1 MIIVLCI
8 ILWIK
13 SCWIGN
19 FLYHSFF
26 NRCIWQDIKW
36 FKISTGLSFAEIQS
50 YLRIIKGPPL
60 FHIPS
65 VQHISSTQKG
75 HFFLAPKIPQF
86 HIENQSVQ
94 ETPQFYTKKPSV
106 PHQKLQ
112 FHTPLSS
119 NWSGNE
125 GCVEL
130 EGFWCETEEVLL
142 LNWGGS
148 DMELR
153 DIRC

>member
-75 HFFLAPKIPQF
+75 HFFSAPKTPQF
-86 HIENQSVQ
+86 HTKNPSVQ
-94 ETPQFYTKKPSV
+94 HTPQTKNSWGV
-106 PHQKLQ
+106 L
-112 FHTPLSS
+112 
-119 NWSGNE
+119 NWGVFGDELRDFWCWKGVVLVWNR
-125 GCVEL
+125 CVEL
-130 EGFWCETEEVLL
+130 RGSVW
-142 LNWGGS
+142 NWGVNN
-148 DMELR
+148 
-153 DIRC
+153 

>member
-75 HFFLAPKIPQF
+75 HFFSAPK
-86 HIENQSVQ
+86 
-94 ETPQFYTKKPSV
+94 TP
-106 PHQKLQ
+106 Q
-112 FHTPLSS
+112 FHTPVSS
-119 NWSGNE
+119 TLKTLQFNTPLRQKIAEVCWT
-125 GCVEL
+125 
-130 EGFWCETEEVLL
+130 EGFLEM
-142 LNWGGS
+142 NWGIFGVEKVWS
-148 DMELR
+148 LCGTDVLN
-153 DIRC
+153 

>member
-1 MIIVLCI
+1 MKRLFFDRKQTLNGEYFNNWELKS
-8 ILWIK
+8 ILKIWRKTWK
-13 SCWIGN
+13 ST
-19 FLYHSFF
+19 L
-26 NRCIWQDIKW
+26 
-36 FKISTGLSFAEIQS
+36 KIEAVYF
-50 YLRIIKGPPL
+50 RRV
-60 FHIPS
+60 PS

-119 NWSGNE
+119 SWSGNE

-130 EGFWCETEEVLL
+130 EGFWCETEEVLV
-142 LNWGGS
+142 LNWGGF